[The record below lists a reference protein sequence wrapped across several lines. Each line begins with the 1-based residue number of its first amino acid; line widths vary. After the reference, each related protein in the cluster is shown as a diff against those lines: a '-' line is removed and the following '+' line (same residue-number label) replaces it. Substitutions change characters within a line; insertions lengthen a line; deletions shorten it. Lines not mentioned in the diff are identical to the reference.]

1 MFTLLVL
8 SLCSYY
14 LFLYFE
20 LTSAMPIIADW
31 HLLLFGLT
39 GRVALYLD
47 SQALFSNVIAL
58 ISVAIQIQSCAVG
71 WKAIHKKEIVFSEV
85 TGNNNNGS
93 KMWYC

>member
-14 LFLYFE
+14 LCLYFE

-31 HLLLFGLT
+31 HLLLVGLT

-47 SQALFSNVIAL
+47 SQALFSNAL
-58 ISVAIQIQSCAVG
+58 ISVAIQI
-71 WKAIHKKEIVFSEV
+71 
-85 TGNNNNGS
+85 
-93 KMWYC
+93 